1 MDHPFVKQCLENI
14 TWATEQQIKKEHW
27 HVSGILSNRS
37 NENLKFDIDFQNRKY
52 VKSNSKANKILFDYK
67 DKWVLIDTK
76 EFIYFMKNNT
86 INTVDLDNLLDN
98 LDWNITLLKNE

>member
-14 TWATEQQIKKEHW
+14 TWATEHQTKKELW

-37 NENLKFDIDFQNRKY
+37 NETLKFDIDFQNRKY

-86 INTVDLDNLLDN
+86 INTVDLDKLLDN